1 MRALRN
7 KMTENDF
14 TKSTVLFCCA
24 ILPAGLSQAADF
36 DCLIKPYKVVEIHAP
51 AVGLIE
57 KVQVDLGDVVRT
69 GQVLATL
76 ESNTEQA
83 SAELAGYR
91 AQMTGPL
98 ATAEARAEHTGRK
111 FGRKE
116 ELHKKGFVTTE
127 DKDQARA
134 EKKVAEAE
142 LREAHENKELAH
154 YEHRRALAQ
163 LNLRTIKSPISGVV
177 TERLLNPGEVAE
189 LGVGQKPIL
198 KIAQIDPLRIEVILP
213 LQMYGQVREGAAV
226 EIVPE
231 APIGGRY
238 SATVQ
243 GADKVIDAASATFAV
258 RLELQNANYALP
270 AGVRC
275 KADFLAGGEKKTDK
289 IAKQPQTK

>member
-1 MRALRN
+1 MMQR
-7 KMTENDF
+7 DI
-14 TKSTVLFCCA
+14 TKWTVLWCCGT
-24 ILPAGLSQAADF
+24 LTAGLSQAGDF
-36 DCLIKPYKVVEIHAP
+36 DCVIKPYKVVEIHAP

-69 GQVLATL
+69 GQVLAIL

-83 SAELAGYR
+83 TAELARYR

-98 ATAEARAEHTGRK
+98 ATAEARAEHTVQK

-142 LREAHENKELAH
+142 LHEAQENKQLAQ

-213 LQMYGQVREGAAV
+213 IQMYGQVREGSPA

-231 APIGGRY
+231 APIGGSY
-238 SATVQ
+238 SAKVQ
-243 GADKVIDAASATFAV
+243 GVDKVIDAASATFAV
-258 RLELQNANYALP
+258 RLELQNADYKLP

-275 KADFLAGGEKKTDK
+275 KANFLAGSEKKLEK
-289 IAKQPQTK
+289 VQKQSRRN